1 MHPLEQK
8 LATIRYYVN
17 RIDTYDIDYENR
29 QKEIDTM
36 KQIIHNN
43 EYDTSILNRIHRNR
57 KENRNKSREKRN
69 RPCLRIWEE
78 KQGISQNSSR
88 TPM

>member
-8 LATIRYYVN
+8 LAAIRYYVN

-43 EYDTSILNRIHRNR
+43 KYDTSILNIFHRNR
-57 KENRNKSREKRN
+57 KENRNK
-69 RPCLRIWEE
+69 
-78 KQGISQNSSR
+78 
-88 TPM
+88 